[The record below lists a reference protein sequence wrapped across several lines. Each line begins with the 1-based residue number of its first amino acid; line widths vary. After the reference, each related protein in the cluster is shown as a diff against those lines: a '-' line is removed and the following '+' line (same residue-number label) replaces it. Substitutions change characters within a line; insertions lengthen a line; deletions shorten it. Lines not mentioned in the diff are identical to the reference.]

1 MIRSALSTRNPA
13 ARLDTQLPRRSL
25 WRDAVRR
32 FTGNKLSVIGLGTVV
47 VLALAAILA
56 PLLAPDGYDHQVYID
71 SWLYPSRSHL
81 LGTDPY
87 GRDVLDRIVY
97 GARISLSVA
106 LVVNLASL
114 VIGAPFGAVAGW
126 YGGGV
131 DYVLM
136 RIVDIISA
144 FPTLLFAILMLS
156 VLGSG
161 LVNIYLALT
170 ITSWIGIA
178 RLIRGQILSL
188 REQEY
193 VIAARAMGATDRR
206 IIFQHLL
213 PNSLTPIIVAVTFGI
228 PAAIMGEASLSFLGI
243 GVDAPLPSWGKM
255 LNEYLPY
262 VQPYWYLSAFPGL
275 AIAITMYAFTLM
287 GDGLQSA
294 LDPTAGGSR

>member
-1 MIRSALSTRNPA
+1 MIRSALSTQSPS
-13 ARLDTQLPRRSL
+13 ARLDSRVAKRSL
-25 WRDAVRR
+25 WRDAARR
-32 FTGNKLSVIGLGTVV
+32 FAGNKLSVIGLATVV
-47 VLALAAILA
+47 VLAFAAIFA
-56 PLLAPDGYDHQVYID
+56 PLLAPNGYDHQVYLD
-71 SWLYPSRSHL
+71 SWLYPSRAHP

-114 VIGAPFGAVAGW
+114 LVGAPFGAVAGW

-178 RLIRGQILSL
+178 RLVRGQILSL

-193 VIAARAMGATDRR
+193 VIAAKAMGATDRR

-262 VQPYWYLSAFPGL
+262 VQPYWYLSAFPGI

-294 LDPTAGGSR
+294 LDPTASGK

>member
-1 MIRSALSTRNPA
+1 MTAAAQLRPGQISALDA
-13 ARLDTQLPRRSL
+13 APQKRSL
-25 WRDAVRR
+25 WRDAARR
-32 FTGNKLSVIGLGTVV
+32 FAHNKLSVIGLIFVV
-47 VLALAAILA
+47 AIILVAICA
-56 PLLAPDGYDHQVYID
+56 PLLAPHGYDHQEYMD
-71 SWLYPSRSHL
+71 SWLFPSWAHP

-87 GRDVLDRIVY
+87 GRDVLDRIIY

-106 LVVNLASL
+106 LVVNVASL
-114 VIGAPFGAVAGW
+114 LVGAPLGAVAGW

-131 DYVLM
+131 DYLLM
-136 RIVDIISA
+136 RIVDVISA
-144 FPTLLFAILMLS
+144 FPTLLFAILMLT

-161 LVNIYLALT
+161 LINIYLALT

-178 RLIRGQILSL
+178 RLVRGQILSL

-193 VIAARAMGATDRR
+193 VTAARAMGATDWR
-206 IIFQHLL
+206 IISQHLL

-262 VQPYWYLSAFPGL
+262 VQPYWYLSAVPGV
-275 AIAITMYAFTLM
+275 AIALTMYAFTLM
-287 GDGLQSA
+287 GDGLQAA
-294 LDPTAGGSR
+294 LDPTAGGSE

>member
-1 MIRSALSTRNPA
+1 MIRSALSTQHPST
-13 ARLDTQLPRRSL
+13 RLDSRVAKRSL
-25 WRDAVRR
+25 WRDAARR
-32 FTGNKLSVIGLGTVV
+32 FAGNKLSVIGLGTVV
-47 VLALAAILA
+47 VLAFAAIFA
-56 PLLAPDGYDHQVYID
+56 PLLAPNGYDHQVYMD
-71 SWLYPSRSHL
+71 SWLYPSRGHP

-87 GRDVLDRIVY
+87 GRDVLDRIIY

-114 VIGAPFGAVAGW
+114 LVGAPFGAVAGW

-178 RLIRGQILSL
+178 RLVRGQILSL

-193 VIAARAMGATDRR
+193 VIAAKAMGATDRR

-262 VQPYWYLSAFPGL
+262 VQPYWYLSAFPGI

-294 LDPTAGGSR
+294 LDPTASGK

>member
-1 MIRSALSTRNPA
+1 MISAARYDRRAL
-13 ARLDTQLPRRSL
+13 ARLDAHQPKRSL
-25 WRDAVRR
+25 WRDAARR
-32 FTGNKLSVIGLGTVV
+32 FARNPLAVAGLVIVV
-47 VLALAAILA
+47 TIVLVAVFA
-56 PLLAPDGYDHQVYID
+56 PLLAPNGYDHQVYLD
-71 SWLYPSRSHL
+71 SWLYPSRAHL
-81 LGTDPY
+81 FGTDPY
-87 GRDVLDRIVY
+87 GRDVLDRIIY

-106 LVVNLASL
+106 LVVNVASL
-114 VIGAPFGAVAGW
+114 LIGAPLGAAAGW

-131 DYVLM
+131 DYLLM
-136 RIVDIISA
+136 RIVDVISA
-144 FPTLLFAILMLS
+144 FPTLLFAILMLA

-161 LVNIYLALT
+161 LINIYLALT

-193 VIAARAMGATDRR
+193 VVAARALGATDRR

-213 PNSLTPIIVAVTFGI
+213 PNSMSPIIVAVTFGI

-275 AIAITMYAFTLM
+275 AIALTMYAFTLM
-287 GDGLQSA
+287 GDGLQDA
-294 LDPTAGGSR
+294 LDPTAGGKT

>member
-1 MIRSALSTRNPA
+1 VIASARLNRETTSALEH
-13 ARLDTQLPRRSL
+13 LPGKRSL
-25 WRDAVRR
+25 WRDAARR
-32 FTGNKLSVIGLGTVV
+32 FSHNKLAVVGLLIVA
-47 VLALAAILA
+47 VLILLAILA
-56 PLLAPDGYDHQVYID
+56 SFLAPEGYDHQVYID
-71 SWLYPSRSHL
+71 SWLYPSREHPF
-81 LGTDPY
+81 GTDPY
-87 GRDVLDRIVY
+87 GRDLFARIIY

-114 VIGAPFGAVAGW
+114 LVGAPLGAVAGW
-126 YGGGV
+126 FGGVV

-136 RIVDIISA
+136 RAVDVISA

-161 LVNIYLALT
+161 LVNIFLALT

-178 RLIRGQILSL
+178 RLVRAQILSL

-193 VIAARAMGATDRR
+193 VTAAKAMGATDWR
-206 IIFQHLL
+206 IISQHLL

-228 PAAIMGEASLSFLGI
+228 PAAIMGEAGLSFLGI

-262 VQPYWYLSAFPGL
+262 VQPYWYLSAIPGI
-275 AIAITMYAFTLM
+275 AIALTMYAFTLM
-287 GDGLQSA
+287 GDGLQDA
-294 LDPTAGGSR
+294 LDPTAGGR

>member
-1 MIRSALSTRNPA
+1 MQVSSLDRPA
-13 ARLDTQLPRRSL
+13 ATAWETAPRKRSL
-25 WRDAVRR
+25 WRDAARR
-32 FTGNKLSVIGLGTVV
+32 FGRNKLAVVGLMVV
-47 VLALAAILA
+47 TLLAAVAIFA
-56 PLLAPDGYDHQVYID
+56 PLLAPDGYDHQVYTD
-71 SWLYPSRSHL
+71 SWLFPSWSHPF
-81 LGTDPY
+81 GTDPY

-106 LVVNLASL
+106 LVVNVASL
-114 VIGAPFGAVAGW
+114 LIGAPLGAAAGW

-131 DYVLM
+131 DFLLM
-136 RIVDIISA
+136 RIVDVISA

-178 RLIRGQILSL
+178 RLVRGQILSL

-193 VIAARAMGATDRR
+193 VTAAKAMGASDWR
-206 IIFQHLL
+206 IISRHLL
-213 PNSLTPIIVAVTFGI
+213 PNSLTPIIVAVSFGI

-262 VQPYWYLSAFPGL
+262 VQPYWYLSAVPGI
-275 AIAITMYAFTLM
+275 AIAFTMYAFTLM
-287 GDGLQSA
+287 GDGLQNA
-294 LDPTAGGSR
+294 LDPTAGEPS

>member
-1 MIRSALSTRNPA
+1 MIRSALSTRGPA
-13 ARLDTQLPRRSL
+13 VRLDARLPKRSL
-25 WRDAVRR
+25 WRDAARR
-32 FTGNKLSVIGLGTVV
+32 FAGSKLSVIGLGTVV
-47 VLALAAILA
+47 VLALAAVFA
-56 PLLAPDGYDHQVYID
+56 PLLAPNGYDHQVYLD
-71 SWLYPSRSHL
+71 SWLYPARDHP

-87 GRDVLDRIVY
+87 GRDVLDRIIY

-114 VIGAPFGAVAGW
+114 VVGAPFGAVAGW

-178 RLIRGQILSL
+178 RLIRGQVLSL

-206 IIFQHLL
+206 IIFQHLM
-213 PNSLTPIIVAVTFGI
+213 PNALTPIIVAVTFGI

-262 VQPYWYLSAFPGL
+262 VQPYWYLSAFPGI

-294 LDPTAGGSR
+294 LDPTAGGK

>member
-1 MIRSALSTRNPA
+1 
-13 ARLDTQLPRRSL
+13 
-25 WRDAVRR
+25 
-32 FTGNKLSVIGLGTVV
+32 VIGLGTVV
-47 VLALAAILA
+47 VLALAAVFA
-56 PLLAPDGYDHQVYID
+56 PLLAPDGYDHQVYLD
-71 SWLYPSRSHL
+71 SWLYPARDHP

-87 GRDVLDRIVY
+87 GRDVLDRIIY

-114 VIGAPFGAVAGW
+114 VVGAPFGAVAGW

-178 RLIRGQILSL
+178 RLIRGQVLSL

-206 IIFQHLL
+206 IIFQHLM
-213 PNSLTPIIVAVTFGI
+213 PNALTPIIVAVTFGI

-262 VQPYWYLSAFPGL
+262 VQPYWYLSAFPGI

-294 LDPTAGGSR
+294 LDPTAGGK